1 MIIRVDDMPKMFTLQ
16 VVLGG
21 DASTLTASFSSEA
34 VGSEVVGFEAV
45 NREVVNS
52 AADFSRRVHQQ

>member
-1 MIIRVDDMPKMFTLQ
+1 MLGIFTLQ

-21 DASTLTASFSSEA
+21 DSNTLTASLSSEA

-45 NREVVNS
+45 DREVVNL
-52 AADFSRRVHQQ
+52 AAGFSGRVHRP

>member
-1 MIIRVDDMPKMFTLQ
+1 MIIRVDDMLGMFTLQ

-21 DASTLTASFSSEA
+21 DANTLTASLSSEA
-34 VGSEVVGFEAV
+34 VGSEVVGFEAS

-52 AADFSRRVHQQ
+52 AAAFSGRVHRR

>member
-1 MIIRVDDMPKMFTLQ
+1 MLGMFTLQ

-21 DASTLTASFSSEA
+21 DANTLTASLSSEA

-52 AADFSRRVHQQ
+52 AAGFIGQVNE